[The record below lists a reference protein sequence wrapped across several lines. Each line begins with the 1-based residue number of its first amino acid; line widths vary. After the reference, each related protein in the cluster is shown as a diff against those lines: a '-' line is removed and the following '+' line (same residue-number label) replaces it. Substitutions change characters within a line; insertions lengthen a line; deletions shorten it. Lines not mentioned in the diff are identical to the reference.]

1 MRSWPIALAFLASS
15 TAVAGFNPFGYDR
28 AQLFDFADSVS
39 IDGVVEVPLYRAV
52 PGSSQDCVEVTLPDG
67 SVHLF
72 ELVIGQAG
80 VSVSEDFAKA
90 AGAKVKEVKFK
101 DGAGKS
107 KVTTLDSFS
116 IGAVAFSNV
125 ASSVG
130 FSRTKG
136 IPRAGSIGIAGFPQ
150 LAGALVHSEGV
161 LRLAPAAEGENL
173 LVGLGG
179 NQMAYTQQ
187 ELSIFEFSKKKK
199 VVTPPL
205 TMVMSGTF
213 GDKETT
219 MAFGI
224 QSGSSA
230 SIALVEGL
238 DVLPMGSRQY
248 ASDAV
253 SVAGVGGELLAEIQS
268 GLRLYPSGVD
278 FYLGEDAVVDWDI
291 AWSPSNMALSIRQ
304 AEKSG
309 VTLYSEQAIAQLAES
324 LEEKEGEEEAKPKD
338 AEAAEAAE
346 EAAKKAKA
354 GTYSKMA
361 GLAMLASG
369 ADKSMGYADDALA
382 GDPENCAMH
391 LMHGKV
397 AMRAGK
403 LDVALKDFQSAA
415 DLYAPWAALDRETRE
430 DLAKEAQED
439 QPKQQASACFEASS
453 LHALVVATDGDAKA
467 LEGLDIGNESLTPLS
482 AAAVGN
488 AYLASGDA
496 AAAIPAF
503 LQVSRLERSNAW
515 AGLGIAQSAKGQH
528 DKALANLAQG
538 MWADPSDLELARH
551 FVGTLTQVHG
561 AEKAANHMGAFAGKM
576 PTNGTWQLASAEAQ
590 IAAGQDGTAAL
601 SAAEERFQWAMTFA
615 PTTEMMGQFAHAKIA
630 RGDYATAC
638 AIANKAL
645 GNAGGAVSALTAKAA
660 CEVNDGNLDAAKDLL
675 KLAAASGNPAHAARL
690 AEELVAPIVE
700 EDPVEG
706 EEGTT
711 EE

>member
-15 TAVAGFNPFGYDR
+15 AAVAGFNPFGYDR
-28 AQLFDFADSVS
+28 AQLFDFEDSVS
-39 IDGVVEVPLYRAV
+39 IEGVVEVPLYRAAV
-52 PGSSQDCVEVTLPDG
+52 GSSQDCVEVTLPDG

-72 ELVIGQAG
+72 ELVIGQSG

-116 IGAVAFSNV
+116 IGAVQFSNV

-130 FSRTKG
+130 FSRSKN

-187 ELSIFEFSKKKK
+187 ELSVFEFSKKKK

-238 DVLPMGSRQY
+238 DVLKIGSHKY

-253 SVAGVGGELLAEIQS
+253 SVAGVGGELVAEIES

-304 AEKSG
+304 AKKSG
-309 VTLYSEQAIAQLAES
+309 VAMYSEQAIAQLMES
-324 LEEKEGEEEAKPKD
+324 LEEKEGEKEGEEEAKPKD

-346 EAAKKAKA
+346 TAAKKAKA
-354 GTYSKMA
+354 DTYGKLA
-361 GLAMLASG
+361 ALAMLSG
-369 ADKSMGYADDALA
+369 DSGKGLGYADDALA

-397 AMRAGK
+397 ALEFGK
-403 LDVALKDFQSAA
+403 LDVALGDFQAAA
-415 DLYAPWAALDRETRE
+415 DLYAPWAALDLETRE
-430 DLAKEAQED
+430 DLAKEAQDD
-439 QPKQQASACFEASS
+439 QPKKQASACFEAKAFHGM
-453 LHALVVATDGDAKA
+453 LLATSGDPKA
-467 LEGLDIGNESLTPLS
+467 LEGLDIGNERALTPLS
-482 AAAVGN
+482 AAAVG
-488 AYLASGDA
+488 
-496 AAAIPAF
+496 
-503 LQVSRLERSNAW
+503 
-515 AGLGIAQSAKGQH
+515 IA
-528 DKALANLAQG
+528 
-538 MWADPSDLELARH
+538 
-551 FVGTLTQVHG
+551 
-561 AEKAANHMGAFAGKM
+561 
-576 PTNGTWQLASAEAQ
+576 
-590 IAAGQDGTAAL
+590 
-601 SAAEERFQWAMTFA
+601 
-615 PTTEMMGQFAHAKIA
+615 
-630 RGDYATAC
+630 
-638 AIANKAL
+638 
-645 GNAGGAVSALTAKAA
+645 
-660 CEVNDGNLDAAKDLL
+660 
-675 KLAAASGNPAHAARL
+675 
-690 AEELVAPIVE
+690 
-700 EDPVEG
+700 
-706 EEGTT
+706 
-711 EE
+711 